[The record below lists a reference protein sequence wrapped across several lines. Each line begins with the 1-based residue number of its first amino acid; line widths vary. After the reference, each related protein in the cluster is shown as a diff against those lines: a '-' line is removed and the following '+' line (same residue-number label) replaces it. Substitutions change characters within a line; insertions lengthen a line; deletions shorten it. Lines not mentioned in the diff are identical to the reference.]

1 MDNSIF
7 CRGCGFQIHDKDYQE
22 IGFCHIC
29 DSHYYDYFCAGDVA
43 IETNN

>member
-1 MDNSIF
+1 MDSSTY
-7 CRGCGFQIHDKDYQE
+7 CRGCGFQIHDKDWKE

-29 DSHYYDYFCAGDVA
+29 DAHYYDYFHAGDMS